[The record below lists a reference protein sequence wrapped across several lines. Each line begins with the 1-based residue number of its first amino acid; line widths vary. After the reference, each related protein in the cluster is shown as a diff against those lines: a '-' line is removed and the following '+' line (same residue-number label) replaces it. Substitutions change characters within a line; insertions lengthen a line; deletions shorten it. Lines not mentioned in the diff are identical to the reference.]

1 MDLPSSQPRRRG
13 FELTAAEWSSRASG
27 GAERGAADLAVAELL
42 RFGREERE
50 RSWGKKQDKRG
61 VRHVGCTGTVIYE
74 ESSSRESVGLPLA
87 ILS

>member
-1 MDLPSSQPRRRG
+1 MRRSRSGRVDLPSSQPRRRG

-50 RSWGKKQDKRG
+50 NGVGERNKIREEYDTWG
-61 VRHVGCTGTVIYE
+61 VLE
-74 ESSSRESVGLPLA
+74 L
-87 ILS
+87 